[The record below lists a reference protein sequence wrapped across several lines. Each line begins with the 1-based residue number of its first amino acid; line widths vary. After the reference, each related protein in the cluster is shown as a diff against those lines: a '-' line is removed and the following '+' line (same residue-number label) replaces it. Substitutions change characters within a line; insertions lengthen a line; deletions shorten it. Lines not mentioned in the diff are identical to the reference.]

1 MKVKRRLFWCNPYSW
16 LVGFLV
22 FAISLGSYV
31 MFSNFF
37 HNWTHV
43 GFEAAMES
51 AHFDFYPM
59 HGYTL
64 IQLIGPL
71 LAGISVLPVLRL
83 KRCMPN
89 IYLRTEHGYRF
100 FLKRTAAYIVYGC
113 VLMYAAYVIFL
124 LIGALNLPILY
135 TVDRYLFV
143 EITGWEFSNQ
153 HPILYYLLEGFVRYV
168 LFMSVYGLFSVALS
182 FLTDKDY
189 LCILIPMIYYNFLA
203 IAVSALEGL
212 VQVITQAEL
221 MPNLL
226 FLAPTYTVMSNARAY
241 VNGFAIIFPLLPV
254 IAFSVLV
261 IVYRIRWDHRRDA
274 YGVR

>member
-43 GFEAAMES
+43 GFEAAVEG
-51 AHFDFYPM
+51 AQFDFYPM

-64 IQLIGPL
+64 IQLIGPV

-100 FLKRTAAYIVYGC
+100 FLKRAVAYIVYGC

-124 LIGALNLPILY
+124 LIGALNLPMYY
-135 TVDRYLFV
+135 TGRSVSLRRDYGV
-143 EITGWEFSNQ
+143 
-153 HPILYYLLEGFVRYV
+153 GF
-168 LFMSVYGLFSVALS
+168 FQ
-182 FLTDKDY
+182 
-189 LCILIPMIYYNFLA
+189 
-203 IAVSALEGL
+203 SASG
-212 VQVITQAEL
+212 
-221 MPNLL
+221 
-226 FLAPTYTVMSNARAY
+226 
-241 VNGFAIIFPLLPV
+241 
-254 IAFSVLV
+254 SVLSV
-261 IVYRIRWDHRRDA
+261 GRIYTLCPVYVGVWPVFRRA
-274 YGVR
+274 LLSYG

>member
-1 MKVKRRLFWCNPYSW
+1 MFWCNPYSW
-16 LVGFLV
+16 LVGLLV

-43 GFEAAMES
+43 GFEAAVEG
-51 AHFDFYPM
+51 AQFDFYPM

-64 IQLIGPL
+64 IQLIGPV

-100 FLKRTAAYIVYGC
+100 FLKRAVAYIVYGC

-124 LIGALNLPILY
+124 LIGALNLPMYY

-143 EITGWEFSNQ
+143 EITGWEFSHQ
-153 HPILYYLLEGFVRYV
+153 HPVLYYLLEGFIRYV

-182 FLTDKDY
+182 FLTDKEY

-221 MPNLL
+221 RPNLL

-261 IVYRIRWDHRRDA
+261 IVYRIRWDHKRDA